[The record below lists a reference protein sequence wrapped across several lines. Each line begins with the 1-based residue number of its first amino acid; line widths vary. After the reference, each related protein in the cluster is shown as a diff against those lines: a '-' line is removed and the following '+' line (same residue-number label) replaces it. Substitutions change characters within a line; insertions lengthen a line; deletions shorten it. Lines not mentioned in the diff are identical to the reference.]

1 MSFLFFFSLQSG
13 GEKVRETMGSVLDWG
28 YIIN

>member
-13 GEKVRETMGSVLDWG
+13 GEKVRETMGSVWIVW
-28 YIIN
+28 II